1 MTAGPALV
9 PLYRV
14 TVLYDARCELCR
26 RVRDWLAGQRQLVPL
41 E

>member
-14 TVLYDARCELCR
+14 TVLYDALEAVYRSALS
-26 RVRDWLAGQRQLVPL
+26 RDGT
-41 E
+41 